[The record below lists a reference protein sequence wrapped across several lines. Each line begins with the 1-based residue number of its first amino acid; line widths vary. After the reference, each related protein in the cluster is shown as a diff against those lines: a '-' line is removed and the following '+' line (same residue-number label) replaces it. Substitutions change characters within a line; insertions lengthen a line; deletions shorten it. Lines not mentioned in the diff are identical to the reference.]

1 MAAPHQQNGHY
12 VQQQDTYSPDL
23 ERRPTDA
30 HLRNTTVKN
39 FAWQDITVTVKD
51 NKTKEPKALLQGV
64 SGIVNAGMY
73 SISSHHL
80 NPPPLTYISTSH
92 NIIMPTT
99 NYNL

>member
-1 MAAPHQQNGHY
+1 MAAPHQHNGHY

-51 NKTKEPKALLQGV
+51 TKTKQPKALLQGV

-73 SISSHHL
+73 LIS
-80 NPPPLTYISTSH
+80 PPTHTHTHITQQH
-92 NIIMPTT
+92 NAH
-99 NYNL
+99 Y